1 MANYTSIYNTPPSG
15 TQFLI
20 GDTVTLISGDVWKY
34 AGNGQWAAIAD
45 ATRNDT
51 VTASKTLTLGDSGR
65 YQICNSS
72 SAIVLI
78 VPSDAIA
85 GWSGTVV
92 IAYYRGGIGAVTPVA
107 GDGVTIRGDLST
119 PAQYGS
125 KGIVRVGPNEWAVI
139 AS

>member
-45 ATRNDT
+45 ATQNDT
-51 VTASKTLTLGDSGR
+51 VTASKTLTLSDSGR
-65 YQICNSS
+65 YQLCNSS
-72 SAIVLI
+72 SAIVLT

-85 GWSGTVV
+85 GWSGTVT
-92 IAYYRGGIGAVTPVA
+92 IPCYRGGTGAVTFAAA
-107 GDGVTIRGDLST
+107 GAEVNIHGDLAT

-125 KGIVRVGPNEWAVI
+125 KGIVRVGANEWAVI
-139 AS
+139 A